1 VRRERQ
7 RYHAHIAQVLEVQFP
22 EVAESQPERLAHH
35 YTEADRGAQAVPYWQ
50 RAGQRA
56 VARSASSEAV
66 SHFTQGLE
74 LLQSLPA
81 TPERARQALALQ
93 LALGPPLRMIK
104 GHTAPEAEVVYTQVY
119 ELAQRVGDSR
129 HQFSALVGLGR
140 LYINR
145 AMLQKAHELCEECL
159 TLAQRVQDPVFLLEA
174 HRIVGESLF
183 FQGKPVLARPH
194 LEQGIALYGA
204 QQEQLWALSGMDP
217 GVVCLCCAA
226 WTLWILGYPDRAVA
240 RINEALT
247 LARTLSHPYSLGFAL
262 NYASVLHT
270 WRREVQVA
278 QERAEALIS
287 LASEYGFI
295 QFSHVKR
302 FWQAWAAAAQGS
314 AEAGMAYIPGELSTW
329 RAVGTELEL
338 PHRLAMLVDAQGK
351 KGQVE
356 VWQHAVEGALAV
368 VNKNAVR
375 HYEAELH
382 RLKGELLL
390 RQAAERAGQH
400 SGGPETTIVTEDNRR
415 AATRGLSLQ
424 SEAERCFHEALE
436 VAQHQ
441 EAKALELR
449 AAVSL
454 SRLWQQQSK
463 QAEARV
469 LLAPVYGWFTEGFD
483 TADLQEAKA
492 LLEALG

>member
-1 VRRERQ
+1 ME
-7 RYHAHIAQVLEVQFP
+7 
-22 EVAESQPERLAHH
+22 
-35 YTEADRGAQAVPYWQ
+35 
-50 RAGQRA
+50 
-56 VARSASSEAV
+56 
-66 SHFTQGLE
+66 
-74 LLQSLPA
+74 
-81 TPERARQALALQ
+81 
-93 LALGPPLRMIK
+93 
-104 GHTAPEAEVVYTQVY
+104 
-119 ELAQRVGDSR
+119 
-129 HQFSALVGLGR
+129 
-140 LYINR
+140 
-145 AMLQKAHELCEECL
+145 
-159 TLAQRVQDPVFLLEA
+159 
-174 HRIVGESLF
+174 
-183 FQGKPVLARPH
+183 
-194 LEQGIALYGA
+194 
-204 QQEQLWALSGMDP
+204 P

-226 WTLWILGYPDRAVA
+226 WTLWILGYPDRALA

-247 LARTLSHPYSLGFAL
+247 LARKLSHPYSLGFAL

-295 QFSHVKR
+295 QFSHVER
-302 FWQAWAAAAQGS
+302 FWQDWAAAAQGS
-314 AEAGMAYIPGELSTW
+314 AEVGMEYIPGDLSTW
-329 RAVGTELEL
+329 RAVSTELEL

-351 KGQVE
+351 RGQVE
-356 VWQHAVEGALAV
+356 VWQHAVEEALAV

-382 RLKGELLL
+382 RPQGELLL

-415 AATRGLSLQ
+415 AAPRGLSLQ

-441 EAKALELR
+441 EAKSLELR

-469 LLAPVYGWFTEGFD
+469 LLAPVHGWFTEGFD